1 MCKPLVIETL
11 KYLYELDVDAYQV
24 RLISISRNRNFVLS
38 FLLLSRI
45 YSYKIQQQDHVFHMK
60 YFLLSAVGQVAVR
73 HHQLNYTMC
82 VLSKLKPIR
91 NQINSLQTRAD
102 KWIPLPFN
110 DKCKQLNLPK
120 KHKQELILVPRAY
133 HGIVT
138 IKQLIYV
145 IGGFDGME
153 YFNSCRVFD
162 SQNFQW
168 KEIAPMNVKRCYV
181 SVALHNGLIY
191 AMVIINESKQTNKN

>member
-1 MCKPLVIETL
+1 M
-11 KYLYELDVDAYQV
+11 
-24 RLISISRNRNFVLS
+24 
-38 FLLLSRI
+38 
-45 YSYKIQQQDHVFHMK
+45 
-60 YFLLSAVGQVAVR
+60 
-73 HHQLNYTMC
+73 
-82 VLSKLKPIR
+82 
-91 NQINSLQTRAD
+91 
-102 KWIPLPFN
+102 PFN